1 MCYNVSKTDPY
12 LSSFHSGSLWLWTSR
27 YQIGPSHGWTA
38 QESCKVIIFCKIG
51 ILKRGWVLI
60 LKAVKVYNCLL
71 VYRWKFMYLKCVE
84 WCEDMIDHRGYAHN
98 LSSCEIKA
106 WKKSQALTGLEPMT
120 SAIPVQ
126 CSTNWANKPTESWPL
141 CDNVTEYARRRWR
154 MQARSVIAVYVLSLC
169 KDGNILT
176 RAKRG

>member
-60 LKAVKVYNCLL
+60 LEAVKVYNCLL

-98 LSSCEIKA
+98 LSSCEIKH
-106 WKKSQALTGLEPMT
+106 WPEKKSGLNGIGT
-120 SAIPVQ
+120 HD
-126 CSTNWANKPTESWPL
+126 L
-141 CDNVTEYARRRWR
+141 CDTGVGLYQLSY
-154 MQARSVIAVYVLSLC
+154 QANWELATLWYCNWIWP
-169 KDGNILT
+169 
-176 RAKRG
+176 